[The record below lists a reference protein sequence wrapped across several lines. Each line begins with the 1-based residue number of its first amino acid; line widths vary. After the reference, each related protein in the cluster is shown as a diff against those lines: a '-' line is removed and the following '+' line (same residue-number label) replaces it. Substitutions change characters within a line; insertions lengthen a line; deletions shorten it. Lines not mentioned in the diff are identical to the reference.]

1 MSRSRLWLLPFV
13 VLMAQPAFAQIGGTP
28 IELSGQ
34 VGLMNPDTR
43 AHMKAGPA
51 AGASFGYR
59 FQPWLVVEAQGIF
72 SRSEADTSPEQTQ
85 SFGAA
90 GLDLRLNLRP
100 AESRVVP
107 FLTGG
112 FGYGRSRV
120 TSLPPEQLE
129 RGAPTLALGVLFN
142 VLGDRTYLRLQARDV
157 FFRERDAKE
166 FSQHLSAT
174 AGLHFVWLGKV
185 RDSDLDGV
193 RDWQDRCP
201 DTPLGATVDAHGCPS
216 DGDHDGVFDG
226 VDKCPDTPTGCPVD
240 ARGCPK
246 DDDGDGVCN
255 GLDQCADT
263 PKGAT
268 VDGSGCPKDSDGDQV
283 LDGLDQCAETGKGCT
298 VDEKGCPKDSDG
310 DGVCD
315 GRDQCPDTTPGLR
328 VDSEGCPIEVQEKE
342 TELLD
347 TGMIRL
353 QNVNFETGKS
363 TVLAESYPVLA
374 VVGQVLSKWPE
385 LMIEIGGHTDARGS
399 EGANQKLSEGRAEAV
414 RQYLVE
420 KFPGLK
426 PEQFTAKG
434 YGESRPL
441 VPNTSALNWAKNRR
455 VEFVVKNKEVLK
467 REVER
472 RRLLKRGEGL
482 PSPGAPSDTLRS
494 VPAPSDTLRSV
505 PAPSDTLRP
514 VPAPPDTLR
523 PVPAPPDTLS
533 PR

>member
-1 MSRSRLWLLPFV
+1 TQAGDLNINHVIL
-13 VLMAQPAFAQIGGTP
+13 GG
-28 IELSGQ
+28 
-34 VGLMNPDTR
+34 GL
-43 AHMKAGPA
+43 
-51 AGASFGYR
+51 
-59 FQPWLVVEAQGIF
+59 V
-72 SRSEADTSPEQTQ
+72 
-85 SFGAA
+85 
-90 GLDLRLNLRP
+90 
-100 AESRVVP
+100 
-107 FLTGG
+107 
-112 FGYGRSRV
+112 
-120 TSLPPEQLE
+120 
-129 RGAPTLALGVLFN
+129 LALG
-142 VLGDRTYLRLQARDV
+142 GKPRDT
-157 FFRERDAKE
+157 D
-166 FSQHLSAT
+166 
-174 AGLHFVWLGKV
+174 G
-185 RDSDLDGV
+185 DGV
-193 RDWQDRCP
+193 PDRKDRCP
-201 DTPLGATVDAHGCPS
+201 DTPHGATVDASGCPKDS
-216 DGDHDGVFDG
+216 DGDQVLDGLDR
-226 VDKCPDTPTGCPVD
+226 CADTPKGCTVD
-240 ARGCPK
+240 QTGCPK

-268 VDGSGCPKDSDGDQV
+268 VDASGCPKDSDGDQV
-283 LDGLDQCAETGKGCT
+283 LDGLDPCPETPKGCT

-363 TVLAESYPVLA
+363 TVLAESYPVLE

-385 LMIEIGGHTDARGS
+385 LSIEIGGHTDARGS
-399 EGANQKLSEGRAEAV
+399 EAYNQKLSEGRAAAV

-420 KFPGLK
+420 QFPGLK
-426 PEQFTAKG
+426 PEQFTAQG

-472 RRLLKRGEGL
+472 RRLLKQGEGL
-482 PSPGAPSDTLRS
+482 PTPGAPPDTLRS
-494 VPAPSDTLRSV
+494 VPAP
-505 PAPSDTLRP
+505 PDTLRP
-514 VPAPPDTLR
+514 VPTPPDTLR